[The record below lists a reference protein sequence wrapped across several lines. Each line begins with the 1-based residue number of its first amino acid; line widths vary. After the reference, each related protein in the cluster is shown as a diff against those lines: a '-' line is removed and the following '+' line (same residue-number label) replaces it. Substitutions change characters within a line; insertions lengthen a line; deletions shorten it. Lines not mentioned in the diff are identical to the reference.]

1 MLTFF
6 SLIYKNRNT
15 RSQELQAD
23 AQLKLARNPYKQ
35 LGEQYTPLY
44 QKFAKFYAKSVAKN
58 AQKDMNGNANDK
70 HASDEAAINSDDM
83 SEQNDK
89 QAKTVTDEET
99 ANGTGDEEM
108 KQDDVENPTKK
119 LKVQTNGI
127 ESDET
132 DSNTKLAETG
142 SSVVL
147 LD

>member
-1 MLTFF
+1 
-6 SLIYKNRNT
+6 
-15 RSQELQAD
+15 
-23 AQLKLARNPYKQ
+23 
-35 LGEQYTPLY
+35 
-44 QKFAKFYAKSVAKN
+44 
-58 AQKDMNGNANDK
+58 MNGNANDK